1 MPNSMLFNKEEDI
14 IKMVRMT
21 LGEPTINV
29 ELTDQQIYA
38 QLQEQ
43 ILLLSKKQFFVD
55 YYRTFVSKGDKKIK
69 VIDRD
74 NRRITGIHQLVV
86 QDDRLSIYNMQQ
98 FQQLIAGS
106 MQTILEQLTYIDS
119 FKNILLTPKEWKWNE
134 TTNEL
139 IFLSPI
145 YQDQWAVVT
154 YFYIPN
160 LRDIPENKIMW
171 VYRYT
176 LQKSKEILGRIR
188 AKLEGVQTQ
197 VGVIQLA
204 GSELLNEQNTEI
216 QNLLDELDNIK
227 SKHISPFYLI

>member
-1 MPNSMLFNKEEDI
+1 MANSMLFNKEEDI

-21 LGEPTINV
+21 LGEPVVNV
-29 ELTDQQIYA
+29 ELTDQQIYL

-43 ILLLSKKQFFVD
+43 LLILSKKQFFVD
-55 YYRTFVSKGDKKIK
+55 YYRVYVHKGDTTIK
-69 VIDRD
+69 VIDRYD
-74 NRRITGIHQLVV
+74 RRISGIHQVIV
-86 QDDRLSIYNMQQ
+86 QDERLSIYNMQQ

-119 FKNILLTPKEWKWNE
+119 FKQILLTPKEWKWNE
-134 TTNEL
+134 TTNE
-139 IFLSPI
+139 IRFQSPL
-145 YQDQWAVVT
+145 YHDQWAIIT

-160 LRDIPENKIMW
+160 LQDIPENRLMW

-197 VGVIQLA
+197 VGVIQLQ
-204 GSELLNEQNTEI
+204 GSELVNEQNTEI
-216 QNLLDELDNIK
+216 QNLLDELDATK
-227 SKHISPFYLI
+227 SKYISPFYLI